1 MSKRCR
7 RKLINNIIDDEEE
20 LGGKSNSKLPI
31 FEKQSPPNSNTKPTW
46 ASKPSIEDSSDEEIF
61 PIKRLK
67 NSDSLQIEENKTSYH
82 PKESG
87 SPQKVNIFEEIKQT
101 DIRKQKPITNKHANF
116 FIITSTGKLYNKAK
130 IGVEYA
136 KNNDE
141 RNPVET
147 NELEETIYLSPST
160 GKSCQVLQNVTIP
173 CSSVPTTPRQQIRKN
188 KNLSSFCSLSMDFPH
203 LNSESRTS
211 SLSEISCSNL
221 LDCDLSL
228 NEENIKKLLHEQTP
242 EQKRSCQNFRSECA
256 VSNDSN
262 LSNCKEKKAIEVT
275 VIVEDVSKDIDRKKQ
290 NRVNK
295 LSTVLKLPDSID
307 YDRIEHLNSDNE
319 TIIENR
325 TRDNLPD
332 ILKSPDA
339 NNCNNDS
346 SESEES
352 DIISLEGCIG
362 TEQELSSDESEN
374 TENDTLDEEEALPS
388 RQINKNDDDEWIDI
402 SESPVNFDEFV
413 GENTYNIPSFVKS
426 SEDVYKLFVTEEM
439 INKMVSETNNYA
451 RNYLR
456 TNQLNMKRKS
466 RMKHWTDTNLQEMK
480 TFLAVVMAMGL
491 CKVPLINLYWSKN
504 NLYRNEFISSA
515 MTRDR
520 FLLLLKCWHVSDVS
534 NDDKTDK
541 LYKIRDMLSMITDNF
556 QNILNPGKY
565 VVIDETMIPWRG
577 RLGFRQYI
585 KNKSHRYGVKLY
597 KLCTPEGYTYQ
608 IEIYTGKTD
617 QKKEVDHSQ
626 KVVLRLMNNLIEQGR
641 IVIVD
646 NFYTSVT
653 LAEKL
658 LSQKTFV
665 CGTLNVRRKYLP
677 KKVVN
682 ANIKKG
688 QIIGKMNKKG
698 VKVLKWVDKR
708 NVLMLTTCKD
718 HDDKLIDTG
727 KKKRGTN
734 ECIKKPGCVIM
745 YNETKKGID
754 YSDQMSSYYTTLK
767 KGIKWWRKVIMEL
780 IFGTALINAWI
791 VYNSINDDANKLPKR
806 QFVEQLIEAFT
817 KNDLDVDTEP
827 TPNNPHHLEKRSK
840 KRRCVGCYEK
850 LRTFLS
856 SREADK
862 KAKKILT
869 ECIGCKKYYCLTCF
883 NKNHP

>member
-67 NSDSLQIEENKTSYH
+67 NSDSLQIEENKTSYL

-101 DIRKQKPITNKHANF
+101 DIRKQKLITNKHANF

-147 NELEETIYLSPST
+147 NELEETIYLSP
-160 GKSCQVLQNVTIP
+160 N
-173 CSSVPTTPRQQIRKN
+173 
-188 KNLSSFCSLSMDFPH
+188 
-203 LNSESRTS
+203 
-211 SLSEISCSNL
+211 
-221 LDCDLSL
+221 
-228 NEENIKKLLHEQTP
+228 
-242 EQKRSCQNFRSECA
+242 
-256 VSNDSN
+256 
-262 LSNCKEKKAIEVT
+262 
-275 VIVEDVSKDIDRKKQ
+275 
-290 NRVNK
+290 
-295 LSTVLKLPDSID
+295 
-307 YDRIEHLNSDNE
+307 
-319 TIIENR
+319 
-325 TRDNLPD
+325 
-332 ILKSPDA
+332 
-339 NNCNNDS
+339 
-346 SESEES
+346 
-352 DIISLEGCIG
+352 
-362 TEQELSSDESEN
+362 ESEN

-541 LYKIRDMLSMITDNF
+541 LYKIRDMLSMITVNF

-665 CGTLNVRRKYLP
+665 CGTLNVRRKYLQ

-734 ECIKKPGCVIM
+734 ECIKKPGCVIINI
-745 YNETKKGID
+745 YIIIKQKKELTIVTKC
-754 YSDQMSSYYTTLK
+754 L
-767 KGIKWWRKVIMEL
+767 L
-780 IFGTALINAWI
+780 II
-791 VYNSINDDANKLPKR
+791 
-806 QFVEQLIEAFT
+806 Q
-817 KNDLDVDTEP
+817 
-827 TPNNPHHLEKRSK
+827 H
-840 KRRCVGCYEK
+840 
-850 LRTFLS
+850 
-856 SREADK
+856 
-862 KAKKILT
+862 
-869 ECIGCKKYYCLTCF
+869 
-883 NKNHP
+883 

>member
-1 MSKRCR
+1 
-7 RKLINNIIDDEEE
+7 
-20 LGGKSNSKLPI
+20 
-31 FEKQSPPNSNTKPTW
+31 
-46 ASKPSIEDSSDEEIF
+46 
-61 PIKRLK
+61 
-67 NSDSLQIEENKTSYH
+67 
-82 PKESG
+82 
-87 SPQKVNIFEEIKQT
+87 
-101 DIRKQKPITNKHANF
+101 
-116 FIITSTGKLYNKAK
+116 
-130 IGVEYA
+130 
-136 KNNDE
+136 
-141 RNPVET
+141 
-147 NELEETIYLSPST
+147 
-160 GKSCQVLQNVTIP
+160 
-173 CSSVPTTPRQQIRKN
+173 
-188 KNLSSFCSLSMDFPH
+188 MDFPH

-242 EQKRSCQNFRSECA
+242 EQKRSSQNFISECA

-275 VIVEDVSKDIDRKKQ
+275 VIIEDVSKDIDRKKQ

-307 YDRIEHLNSDNE
+307 YDRTEHLNSDNE

-339 NNCNNDS
+339 NNCNNIQNFSDSGDDDNDS

-626 KVVLRLMNNLIEQGR
+626 KVVLRLMNNIIEQGG

-698 VKVLKWVDKR
+698 VKVLKW
-708 NVLMLTTCKD
+708 
-718 HDDKLIDTG
+718 
-727 KKKRGTN
+727 
-734 ECIKKPGCVIM
+734 
-745 YNETKKGID
+745 
-754 YSDQMSSYYTTLK
+754 
-767 KGIKWWRKVIMEL
+767 
-780 IFGTALINAWI
+780 
-791 VYNSINDDANKLPKR
+791 NSINNDANKLPKR

-840 KRRCVGCYEK
+840 NRRCVGCYEK

-869 ECIGCKKYYCLTCF
+869 ECIETALYLPNELKQKNCLVVCNRCKAHLSSK
-883 NKNHP
+883 KNIAPSKSYWNNLDPGSIPEVIAVLSQAEQRLISRIIPFVKIIKLSGVFGQYSFRGQAVLFAQDIFEGTENLPKMLPRTTNNTGIIVVMERFENINVTRQFSISRQTVYDAFYWLVANNPLYKDVTIDQNVIINEEDIIRVEEAPVEIAVETNEESTNDASAYMEINDFSRIVFVRVINTRN

>member
-1 MSKRCR
+1 MKSFLDITAHFGIDIELYSITLGVYESDERHTSDYLSEILLKEVCQDWKIDQENVTAVVTDSAANIVKAIELAFGR
-7 RKLINNIIDDEEE
+7 RKHITCFAHTLNLAAEGTMMCTEWRNIV
-20 LGGKSNSKLPI
+20 SKVKTI
-31 FEKQSPPNSNTKPTW
+31 VTWFKQSCV
-46 ASKPSIEDSSDEEIF
+46 ASDELRKATVAAMESPAGVKLIQSVDT
-61 PIKRLK
+61 RW
-67 NSDSLQIEENKTSYH
+67 NSTYY
-82 PKESG
+82 
-87 SPQKVNIFEEIKQT
+87 IKQT
-101 DIRKQKPITNKHANF
+101 DIRKQKPITNKHVNF

-221 LDCDLSL
+221 LDCNLSL

-242 EQKRSCQNFRSECA
+242 EQKRSSQNFISECA
-256 VSNDSN
+256 VSNESN

-339 NNCNNDS
+339 NNCNNIQNFSDSGDDDNDS

-402 SESPVNFDEFV
+402 SESPLNFDEFV
-413 GENTYNIPSFVKS
+413 GENTYNILSFVKS

-658 LSQKTFV
+658 LSQKTF
-665 CGTLNVRRKYLP
+665 P
-677 KKVVN
+677 
-682 ANIKKG
+682 
-688 QIIGKMNKKG
+688 
-698 VKVLKWVDKR
+698 
-708 NVLMLTTCKD
+708 
-718 HDDKLIDTG
+718 
-727 KKKRGTN
+727 
-734 ECIKKPGCVIM
+734 
-745 YNETKKGID
+745 
-754 YSDQMSSYYTTLK
+754 
-767 KGIKWWRKVIMEL
+767 
-780 IFGTALINAWI
+780 WI

-827 TPNNPHHLEKRSK
+827 TPNNPHHLGKRSK